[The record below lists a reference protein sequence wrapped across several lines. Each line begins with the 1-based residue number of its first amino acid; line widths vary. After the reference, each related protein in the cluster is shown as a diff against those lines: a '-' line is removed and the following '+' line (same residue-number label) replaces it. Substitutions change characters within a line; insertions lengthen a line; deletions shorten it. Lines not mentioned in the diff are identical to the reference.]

1 MYVYICVC
9 IYIYND
15 VMTTIQQSNA
25 PILLINNGFVATCRL
40 WTTSGGVHA
49 LLVLEPT
56 ECSTNTRLEA
66 YVCICS
72 LMCWVIADV
81 GCVFHFGTSE
91 IR

>member
-9 IYIYND
+9 IYIYSD

-49 LLVLEPT
+49 LLVLDPT
-56 ECSTNTRLEA
+56 HSLKSNRLRA
-66 YVCICS
+66 
-72 LMCWVIADV
+72 
-81 GCVFHFGTSE
+81 
-91 IR
+91 